1 MNSLRLIAPNLLLIS
16 TCILCFEIVATR
28 ISSVIFVNDF
38 AFFILS
44 LSILGLGAGGIFSY
58 YFLTGNLAA
67 NPGGNK
73 KNRKKSRN
81 KARSELRAQD
91 APVSIDATDN
101 THVITKIIPRTLLL
115 LAASLLIFLLLV
127 TRSPVAENPYIYF
140 LLLVLPFFLAGIFY
154 ALVFR
159 HFAGQSF
166 KIYAAD
172 LTGAAAG
179 ALLAIVAISYLS
191 PVNSVLLIAVLISI
205 SAFTFLAVL
214 LSNQLKYLSFSVL
227 GVIGLALMLNGSN
240 QFMGTIPIGYFP
252 EKDFHHVYS
261 DPTVRSEIIESR
273 WSIFGRSDLVRHSHQ
288 DLVQHLFIDGAAG
301 SQMYRFD
308 GDPSSP
314 DLNLHNHLL
323 AFSSTIPL
331 LFLEED
337 ERESMLVIGPG
348 GGKEVLAG
356 LISGVSEIT
365 GVEINA
371 DFVGLVKDHGDFNG
385 GIYTDFPNVRIIVG
399 EGRQYVKRPNR
410 SYDLVKMVLPSTQQ
424 VQNIENYALSEN
436 YLLTVEA
443 MQDYFNILTPEGRL
457 IFTVYN
463 QWELKRLILT
473 AMKALEARGV
483 TPDRAP
489 FHFKVLDDPFAPTL
503 VIKKRIYTP
512 DEIASRLDLI
522 ERLPG
527 WMPRVSYMPYVWDQL
542 EDTPVNRFL
551 SDIRGGL
558 VPLDQLI
565 DRQPFNVAPVYD
577 DSPFFYKIERGI
589 PAKFS
594 QLLWTVAIINILVIA
609 LPYAM
614 IRARKKGTSGL
625 AKSDVRQPILI
636 FTFLGL
642 GFMILEISLF
652 QKLVLY
658 LGTPTVSLS
667 VLLSS
672 LLVGMGVGSYFGNW
686 VYPEHH
692 HRRLL
697 FIATGIV
704 LLGLPIIF
712 VYPWLLNQMLVY
724 SLVIRAVTT
733 FFLLLP
739 LGLLL
744 GIPFPTTIRIVKDAG
759 MEKIIPWMYGINGT
773 MSVLGSVLAVVLS
786 MTFGFTPA
794 FLVGLVLYACIALL
808 MLPEVFHKPARPV
821 PEAAAGS

>member
-1 MNSLRLIAPNLLLIS
+1 MNSLRLIAANLLLVS
-16 TCILCFEIVATR
+16 ACILCFEIVATR
-28 ISSVIFVNDF
+28 VSSVIFVNDF

-44 LSILGLGAGGIFSY
+44 ISILGLGAGGIFSY
-58 YFLTGNLAA
+58 YFLTGNQSE
-67 NPGGNK
+67 K
-73 KNRKKSRN
+73 KDISSNSKKSGRN
-81 KARSELRAQD
+81 KGRSAYGQE
-91 APVSIDATDN
+91 SISAVRNSNGDI
-101 THVITKIIPRTLLL
+101 HILEKIIPKTLLL
-115 LAASLLIFLLLV
+115 LAASFLLFLLMV
-127 TRSPVAENPYIYF
+127 TRSPIAENPYFYFF
-140 LLLVLPFFLAGIFY
+140 LLVIPFFLAGIFY
-154 ALVFR
+154 SLVFR
-159 HFAGQSF
+159 HFAVQSF
-166 KIYAAD
+166 KVYAAD

-179 ALLAIVAISYLS
+179 ALLAIVAISYFG
-191 PVNSVLLIAVLISI
+191 PVNSVLFIAVLISI
-205 SAFTFLAVL
+205 SAFTFFTVR
-214 LSNQLKYLSFSVL
+214 LSNLLKYGSFAGL
-227 GVIGLALMLNGSN
+227 AAIGLILLLIGSN
-240 QFMGTIPIGYFP
+240 QFLGTIPIGYFP

-261 DPTVRSEIIESR
+261 DPSVRSEIIESR

-308 GDPSSP
+308 GDPTNP

-348 GGKEVLAG
+348 GGKEILAG

-410 SYDLVKMVLPSTQQ
+410 TYDLVKMVLPSTQQ

-473 AMKALEARGV
+473 AIKALEAEGV
-483 TPDRAP
+483 SPDRAP
-489 FHFKVLDDPFAPTL
+489 FHFKVLDDPFAPTI
-503 VIKKRIYTP
+503 VIKKRSYTP
-512 DEIASRLDLI
+512 DEIASRMDFI
-522 ERLPG
+522 ERLPE
-527 WMPRVSYMPYVWDQL
+527 WMPRVSYMPFVWDQL

-551 SDIRGGL
+551 NDIRGGM

-577 DSPFFYKIERGI
+577 DSPFFYKIERGV
-589 PAKFS
+589 PEKFS
-594 QLLWTVAIINILVIA
+594 RLLWTVGIINILVIA

-614 IRARKKGTSGL
+614 IRARKKGASGFT
-625 AKSDVRQPILI
+625 KSDVRQPILI

-672 LLVGMGVGSYFGNW
+672 LLVGMGIGSYFGNR
-686 VYPEHH
+686 VFPEHH
-692 HRRLL
+692 HKRLL

-704 LLGLPIIF
+704 LLGLPIIIL
-712 VYPWLLNQMLVY
+712 YPWLLNQMLVY

-744 GIPFPTTIRIVKDAG
+744 GIPFPTSIRIVKDAG
-759 MEKIIPWMYGINGT
+759 MEKVIPWMYGINGT
-773 MSVLGSVLAVVLS
+773 MSVMGSVMAVVLS
-786 MTFGFTPA
+786 MIYGFTPT
-794 FLVGLVLYACIALL
+794 FLVGLLFYAGIALL
-808 MLPEVFHKPARPV
+808 MLPDQKNAM
-821 PEAAAGS
+821 S

>member
-1 MNSLRLIAPNLLLIS
+1 MNSLRLISPNLLLVS
-16 TCILCFEIVATR
+16 ACILCFEIVATR
-28 ISSVIFVNDF
+28 VSSVIFVNDF

-44 LSILGLGAGGIFSY
+44 LSILGLGGGGIFSY
-58 YFLTGNLAA
+58 YFLTGNQSA
-67 NPGGNK
+67 NRGKSTKDRKTGHDKTRPGHGSHSLKVSTGPNGN
-73 KNRKKSRN
+73 
-81 KARSELRAQD
+81 AQVLD
-91 APVSIDATDN
+91 TL
-101 THVITKIIPRTLLL
+101 IPRTLLL
-115 LAASLLIFLLLV
+115 LTASLLLFLLLM
-127 TRSPVAENPYIYF
+127 TRSPAAENPYIYF
-140 LLLVLPFFLAGIFY
+140 FLLVIPFFLAGIFY

-179 ALLAIVAISYLS
+179 ALLAIAAISYLG
-191 PVNSVLLIAVLISI
+191 PVNSVLFIAVLIGI
-205 SAFTFLAVL
+205 SAFTFLAIRI
-214 LSNQLKYLSFSVL
+214 SNLLKYGSFAGLAVL
-227 GVIGLALMLNGSN
+227 GLALMLNGPN
-240 QFMGTIPIGYFP
+240 QFMGSIPIGYFP

-261 DPTVRSEIIESR
+261 DPSVRSEIIESR

-308 GDPSSP
+308 GDPTSP

-323 AFSSTIPL
+323 AFSSTLPL

-365 GVEINA
+365 GIEINA
-371 DFVGLVKDHGDFNG
+371 DFVDLVKDHGDFNG

-410 SYDLVKMVLPSTQQ
+410 TYDLVKMVLPSTQQ

-473 AMKALEARGV
+473 AMKALEAEGV
-483 TPDRAP
+483 SPERAP
-489 FHFKVLDDPFAPTL
+489 FHFKVLDDPFAPTI
-503 VIKKRIYTP
+503 VIKKTIYTP

-522 ERLPG
+522 ERLPD
-527 WMPRVSYMPYVWDQL
+527 WMPRVSYMPFVWDQL

-551 SDIRGGL
+551 NDIRGGM

-589 PAKFS
+589 PEKFS
-594 QLLWTVAIINILVIA
+594 RLLWTVGIINLLVIA

-614 IRARKKGTSGL
+614 IRTRKKVASGL
-625 AKSDVRQPILI
+625 TKSDVRQPILI

-672 LLVGMGVGSYFGNW
+672 LLVGMGIGSYFGNR
-686 VYPEHH
+686 VFPEHH
-692 HRRLL
+692 HKRLL
-697 FIATGIV
+697 FVTTGIV
-704 LLGLPIIF
+704 LLGLPIIIL
-712 VYPWLLNQMLVY
+712 YPWLLNQMLVY

-759 MEKIIPWMYGINGT
+759 TEKIIPWMYGINGT

-794 FLVGLVLYACIALL
+794 FLVGLLFYAGIALL
-808 MLPEVFHKPARPV
+808 MLPHQKNAL
-821 PEAAAGS
+821 S